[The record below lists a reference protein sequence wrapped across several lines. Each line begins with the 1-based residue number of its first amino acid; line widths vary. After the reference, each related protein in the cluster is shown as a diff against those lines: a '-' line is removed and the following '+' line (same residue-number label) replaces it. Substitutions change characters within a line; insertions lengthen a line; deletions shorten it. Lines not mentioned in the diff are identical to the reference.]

1 VASVPLPRADRGARW
16 VSAAP
21 YVVLAL
27 ATLPILLL
35 YVWLFYSSFFP
46 RVEGFVPIGGFTLEN
61 WRFLWDPAS
70 VPQMRNRPPI
80 VPLTINTLIFATMTA
95 IVGLLISAMAGYAFS
110 RLRFR
115 GRRVFL
121 SGVLLLHSFPSV
133 TLLIATFVILRTL
146 GLYDKLI
153 GVILVQTA
161 FTLPL
166 GIWLMKGF
174 FDNIPWDLE
183 MSALVDGAGRLRTWW
198 RIMVPLVK
206 PGLLALGVLLFVEGW
221 NQFLLPFVFMPSGS
235 QQTLSTLVRGVL
247 GEGRFVDYGVLTA
260 VGLYYIAPILVL
272 FVLAQDQLMRIY
284 AGGVK
289 G

>member
-1 VASVPLPRADRGARW
+1 MAAVVIRAPGPSRW
-16 VSAAP
+16 LALLP
-21 YVVLAL
+21 YVVLTL
-27 ATLPILLL
+27 GTLPLVVL

-46 RVEGFVPIGGFTLEN
+46 GIEGFAPKGSFTLEN
-61 WRFLWDPAS
+61 WRFLWDPLS

-80 VPLTINTLIFATMTA
+80 VPLTVNTFVFATMTSLA
-95 IVGLLISAMAGYAFS
+95 GLLISSMAGYAFS
-110 RLRFR
+110 RLRFK
-115 GRRVFL
+115 GRRTLL

-133 TLLIATFVILRTL
+133 TLLIAIFVVLRTL

-161 FTLPL
+161 FALPF
-166 GIWLMKGF
+166 GIWIMKGF

-198 RIMVPLVK
+198 SIMLPLVK
-206 PGLLALGVLLFVEGW
+206 PGLLALGILLFVEGW

-235 QQTLSTLVRGVL
+235 QQTLSTLVRGIL
-247 GEGRFVDYGVLTA
+247 GEGRFVDYGLLTA
-260 VGLYYIAPILVL
+260 VGLYYIAPVLVL